1 MKTDTRFLQSF
12 VSSEE
17 LTDYTQQAIAALQTL
32 KKRTGAGN
40 DFLGWL
46 DLPLQ
51 FNPPLANEIMA
62 AVNSLKKLDAVVVVG
77 IGGSYLGARAVI
89 DALAKPFDSPSPEL
103 IYAGH
108 HLSQPYHD
116 ALLKY
121 LETRSFGIVVIS
133 KSGTTTEPAIA
144 FRLLRNLLIQKE
156 GREKAARYTI
166 AITDKKRGALR
177 SMADVEGYRS
187 FVIADNVGGRFSVLS
202 PVGLVPIA
210 LSGIAITELMA
221 GARAAVNDTML
232 ESEGNPAVQY
242 AAIRNCLMGKGKTTE
257 IMVSYEPGLHYIAEW
272 WKQLYGESE
281 GKQHLG
287 LFPASVQFTTDLHS
301 LGQYIQDGQ
310 RMMFETILSVEKAGG
325 NVFIPPDN
333 NDADGLNYLA
343 GKSMNFVNATAME
356 ATAQAHVDGGVPVLR
371 LEIPEINA
379 YQIGYLLYMFEVAC
393 AISGYMLGVNPFD
406 QPGVEAYKKN
416 MFRMLGKE

>member
-1 MKTDTRFLQSF
+1 MKTDLQYLSRFITQSQ
-12 VSSEE
+12 
-17 LTDYTQQAIAALQTL
+17 LDDYTQRAIAALQTL
-32 KKRTGAGN
+32 KRRDGAGN

-46 DLPLQ
+46 DLPAQ

-62 AVNSLKKLDAVVVVG
+62 AVNSLKQLDTVVVVG

-89 DALAKPFDSPSPEL
+89 DALQEPFEQNKPEI

-108 HLSQPYHD
+108 HLSSDYHK
-116 ALLKY
+116 ALLAY
-121 LETRSFGIVVIS
+121 LDNRRFGIIVIS

-144 FRLLRNLLIQKE
+144 FRLLRNLLIQKA

-166 AITDKKRGALR
+166 AITDKKQGALR
-177 SMADVEGYRS
+177 LMANRENFKS

-210 LSGIAITELMA
+210 LAGISVAELMD
-221 GARAAVNDTML
+221 GARAAAADTGN
-232 ESEGNPAVQY
+232 ETSQNPAVLY
-242 AAIRNCLMGKGKTTE
+242 AAIRNCLLANGKTTE
-257 IMVSYEPGLHYIAEW
+257 IMVSYEQGLHYIAEW

-281 GKQHLG
+281 GKQHKG

-310 RMMFETILSVEKAGG
+310 RMLFETVLSVE
-325 NVFIPPDN
+325 NVRENISIPTDT
-333 NDADGLNYLA
+333 DDFDKLNYIA
-343 GKSMNFVNATAME
+343 EKSLHYVNTTAQQ

-371 LEIPEINA
+371 IEIPELNA
-379 YQIGYLLYMFEVAC
+379 YHLGYLIYMFEVAC